1 VHRRKVRGRG
11 FPHGLEHDLAESRLV
26 AGSPMQGLEDGKPV
40 LGIRLTNNRTFLF
53 GPGGQSL
60 G

>member
-1 VHRRKVRGRG
+1 
-11 FPHGLEHDLAESRLV
+11 
-26 AGSPMQGLEDGKPV
+26 MQGLEDGKPV